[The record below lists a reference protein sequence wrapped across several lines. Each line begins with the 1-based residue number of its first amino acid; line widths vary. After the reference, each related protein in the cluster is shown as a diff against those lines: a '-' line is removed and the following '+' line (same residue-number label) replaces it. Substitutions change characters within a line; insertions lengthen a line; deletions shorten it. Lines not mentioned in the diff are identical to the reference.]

1 MPRDADLAARAAEL
15 RTQLRHHDY
24 RYYVLD
30 DPEASDARYD
40 SLKRE
45 LVALEEA
52 HPELVTPDSPTQRVG
67 ATPAVQFA
75 PVAHRERMFS
85 LDNAMAEAE
94 LDAWVARL
102 ERALGRAPAGYAC
115 EPKIDGLAVSL
126 TYEGGRLV
134 LGATRGDGA
143 TGEDITANLRTVGAI
158 PLALLGDDL
167 PEVMEVRGEVYM
179 PLAAFAELNQAQ
191 AEAGERLFV
200 NPRNAAAG
208 AVRQKDPA
216 VTATRRLSIWVY
228 QVGFR
233 RGGPAFA
240 SHGESLAWLR
250 GAGFP
255 VNPLSQH
262 CDDPAAVLAYVQRA
276 EGARHDLPYQTD
288 GVVVKVDSLAEQRG
302 TGLHRPQPP
311 LGRSPTST
319 RRRRR
324 PPACVAIEVN
334 VGRTGAVTPYAVL
347 EPVFVGGATITNATL
362 HNQDE
367 IARKDLRVG
376 DTVVIRR
383 AGEVIPEVVG
393 PVPSLRTGAE
403 RVWAMP
409 ADCPFCGSP
418 ITRRPGEAVARCTGG
433 FACPSRLREY
443 LAHFAGRGGMDI
455 EGLGYKTIDMLL
467 RERLI
472 ADPADLFSLGKD
484 DLISRE
490 RWGEVSVGNLLAAID
505 GARDRPLARLLTAL
519 GIPLVGGTVARV
531 LARRF
536 RRLDALLAAS
546 EEDLSAVEGI
556 GPEIARSL
564 RAWADDPDSRRL
576 VAKLAAAGVRL
587 ADPEEEGVDRGLL
600 AGVTLVITGTLR
612 RALPRPGPGRRRGPG
627 GQGGRVGVQEDHRG
641 GGGGGPRVQ
650 GAEGPGAGGA
660 DPRRGRLRPAP
671 GRGPGGARSGRLSRA
686 GRPSGRRLPPLPSS
700 ALRPLP
706 WRS

>member
-1 MPRDADLAARAAEL
+1 MPRDPAPAARAAEL
-15 RTQLRHHDY
+15 RALLRHHDY

-30 DPEASDARYD
+30 EPEASDAQYD
-40 SLKRE
+40 GLKRE
-45 LVALEEA
+45 LAALEA
-52 HPELVTPDSPTQRVG
+52 DHPELVTPDSPTQRVG
-67 ATPAVQFA
+67 AAPSSLFA
-75 PVAHRERMFS
+75 PVSHRERMFS

-94 LDAWVARL
+94 LEAWVARV
-102 ERALGRAPAGYAC
+102 EKALGRPAAGFAC

-126 TYEGGRLV
+126 TYEEGRLV

-158 PLALLGDDL
+158 PLALLGVDL
-167 PEVMEVRGEVYM
+167 PEVMEIRGEVHM
-179 PLAAFAELNQAQ
+179 SLAAFEDMNRAQ

-250 GAGFP
+250 AAGFP
-255 VNPLSQH
+255 VNPMSAH
-262 CDDPAAVLAYVQRA
+262 CADPAAVLAYVRRA

-288 GVVVKVDSLAEQRG
+288 GVVVKVDSLAEQAE
-302 TGLHRPQPP
+302 
-311 LGRSPTST
+311 LGFTARSPRWAIAYKYPPEEETT
-319 RRRRR
+319 RLL
-324 PPACVAIEVN
+324 AIEVN

-409 ADCPFCGSP
+409 TDCPFCGSP

-467 RERLI
+467 RAGLI
-472 ADPADLFSLGKD
+472 SDPADLFSLGKE

-536 RRLDALLAAS
+536 LRLDALLAAS
-546 EEDLSAVEGI
+546 EEELSAVEGI
-556 GPEIARSL
+556 GPEIAGSL
-564 RAWADDPDSRRL
+564 RAWADDPESRRL

-600 AGVTLVITGTLR
+600 AGVTLVITGTLAGYSR
-612 RALPRPGPGRRRGPG
+612 EQA
-627 GQGGRVGVQEDHRG
+627 QAAVEDRG
-641 GGGGGPRVQ
+641 GKVAASVSKKTTAVVVGESPGSKAQKAQELGVLILDEAAFARLLV
-650 GAEGPGAGGA
+650 EGPAALGAGG
-660 DPRRGRLRPAP
+660 
-671 GRGPGGARSGRLSRA
+671 
-686 GRPSGRRLPPLPSS
+686 
-700 ALRPLP
+700 
-706 WRS
+706 

>member
-1 MPRDADLAARAAEL
+1 VPRDSVPAARAAEL
-15 RTQLRHHDY
+15 RALLRHHDY

-30 DPEASDARYD
+30 EPEASDAQYD
-40 SLKRE
+40 ALKRE

-52 HPELVTPDSPTQRVG
+52 HPELVTPESPTQRVG

-75 PVAHRERMFS
+75 PVPHRERMFS

-94 LDAWVARL
+94 LDAWVARV
-102 ERALGRAPAGYAC
+102 EKALGRPAAGFAC

-126 TYEGGRLV
+126 TYEQGRLV

-158 PLALLGDDL
+158 PLALLGGDL

-179 PLAAFAELNQAQ
+179 PLAAFEEMNRAQ

-250 GAGFP
+250 AAGFP
-255 VNPLSQH
+255 VNPMSAP
-262 CDDPAAVLAYVQRA
+262 CADPAAVLAYVRRA

-288 GVVVKVDSLAEQRG
+288 GVVVKVDSLAEQAE
-302 TGLHRPQPP
+302 
-311 LGRSPTST
+311 LGFTARSPRWAIAYKYPPEEETT
-319 RRRRR
+319 RLL
-324 PPACVAIEVN
+324 AIAVN

-409 ADCPFCGSP
+409 ADCPFCGNP
-418 ITRRPGEAVARCTGG
+418 ITRRSGEAVARCTGG

-467 RERLI
+467 REGLI
-472 ADPADLFSLGKD
+472 SDPADLFSLRKE
-484 DLISRE
+484 DLISRD

-505 GARDRPLARLLTAL
+505 GARDRPLARVLTAL

-536 RRLDALLAAS
+536 LRLDALLAAS
-546 EEDLSAVEGI
+546 EEELSAVEGI
-556 GPEIARSL
+556 GPEIAGSL
-564 RAWADDPDSRRL
+564 RAWADDPESRAL

-600 AGVTLVITGTLR
+600 AGVTLVITGTLAGYSR
-612 RALPRPGPGRRRGPG
+612 EQA
-627 GQGGRVGVQEDHRG
+627 QAAVEDRG
-641 GGGGGPRVQ
+641 GKVASSVSKKTTAVVVGESPGSKAQKAQELGVPALDEAAFGRLL
-650 GAEGPGAGGA
+650 AEGPA
-660 DPRRGRLRPAP
+660 
-671 GRGPGGARSGRLSRA
+671 
-686 GRPSGRRLPPLPSS
+686 
-700 ALRPLP
+700 ALETTG
-706 WRS
+706 